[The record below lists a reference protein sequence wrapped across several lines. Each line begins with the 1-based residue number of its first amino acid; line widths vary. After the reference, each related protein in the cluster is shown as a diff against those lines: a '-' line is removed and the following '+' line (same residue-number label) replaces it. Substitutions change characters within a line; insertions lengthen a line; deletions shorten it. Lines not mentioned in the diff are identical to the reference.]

1 MGFAV
6 SEYPTLI
13 RRPRDGSPSAADRD
27 RAVAHPLAWLR
38 WRIAV
43 ARGGPYVPG
52 FSEYRRRPRGESPDR

>member
-1 MGFAV
+1 MGFPV

-13 RRPRDGSPSAADRD
+13 RRPRDGRSPAAEED

-52 FSEYRRRPRGESPDR
+52 FREYRLRAQGESPDR